1 MTSANTSVEALAEAF
16 GTPLYRYD
24 LRELDV
30 AHERLTRALPGPHT
44 LYYSLKAN
52 PHPRIAERLHRLG
65 CRAEVTSESE
75 LETALAAGCP
85 PAHCMVGGPGKTPAL
100 LDHVLAH
107 GVRDFS
113 AESHGDL
120 HRIGAA
126 AGRAGTTA
134 RCLLRINPDHTSSAQ
149 AALTMAGLSSQ
160 FGVDA
165 ATVRADPGHYTRVPN
180 AQLTGLHLYM
190 GTGLDT
196 TEALLTQF
204 ETALT
209 TAATLAELGLPL
221 ERLNLGGGFGAPYA
235 RAAVP
240 SDFPGLRPQLAA
252 LLDEFTPGWT
262 EGSPE
267 IVFESGRYLTAPC
280 GTLACSVVDTKTS
293 QGTTYVILDAG
304 INQLGGTARA
314 RHPPV
319 PIEAHPLAPSPT
331 PPTECRLVGPLCSPL
346 DTWHE
351 ALPLQL
357 PTPGDL
363 FTVPNVGAYGLTAAL
378 IGFLGHRP
386 AAEICVDGDTVVSA
400 TRLRLQRSPLAPRAR
415 SPY

>member
-1 MTSANTSVEALAEAF
+1 MTAAGTSVQELAETF
-16 GTPLYRYD
+16 GTPFYRYD
-24 LRELDV
+24 LRELDA
-30 AHERLTRALPGPHT
+30 AHARLTLALPLPHT

-52 PHPRIAERLHRLG
+52 PHPRIAERLRAQG
-65 CRAEVTSESE
+65 CWAEVTSEVE

-85 PAHCMVGGPGKTPAL
+85 PAHCMVGGPGKTTAL
-100 LDHVLAH
+100 LDFALAH

-113 AESHGDL
+113 AESDGDL

-126 AGRAGTTA
+126 AARADTTA
-134 RCLLRINPDHTSSAQ
+134 HCLLRINPDRTSTQ
-149 AALTMAGLSSQ
+149 AALTMAGLASQ

-165 ATVRADPGHYTRVPN
+165 AAVRADPGRYTHVPN

-196 TEALLTQF
+196 TDALLAEF

-209 TAATLAELGLPL
+209 TAAALAAVGLPL

-240 SDFPGLRPQLAA
+240 SHFPGLRPQLTA
-252 LLDEFTPGWT
+252 LLGEYAPGWT
-262 EGSPE
+262 EGRPE
-267 IVFESGRYLTAPC
+267 IVFESGRCLTAPC
-280 GTLACSVVDTKTS
+280 GTLVCSVVDTKIS
-293 QGTTYVILDAG
+293 KGTAYVVLDAG

-319 PIEAHPLAPSPT
+319 RIEAYPVT
-331 PPTECRLVGPLCSPL
+331 PRPGALTECRLVGPLCSPL

-351 ALPLQL
+351 ALALPL
-357 PTPGDL
+357 PSPGDL
-363 FTVPNVGAYGLTAAL
+363 FAVPNVGAYGLTAAL
-378 IGFLGHRP
+378 LGFLSHQP
-386 AAEICVDGDTVVSA
+386 AAEVCVDGDTVVSA
-400 TRLRLQRSPLAPRAR
+400 TRLQLRRNPL
-415 SPY
+415 